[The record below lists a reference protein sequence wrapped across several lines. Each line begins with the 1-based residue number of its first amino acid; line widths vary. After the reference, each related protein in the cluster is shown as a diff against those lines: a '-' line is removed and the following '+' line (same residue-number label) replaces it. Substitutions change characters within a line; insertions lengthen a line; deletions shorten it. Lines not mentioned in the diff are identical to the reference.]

1 MGENG
6 VEGKGDNGGSWGGWK
21 GIDGDMNDFVVGRG
35 LRRGVSEVE
44 LGCFRGVRGEIGVMW
59 GGGFGVREE
68 GVSR

>member
-1 MGENG
+1 
-6 VEGKGDNGGSWGGWK
+6 
-21 GIDGDMNDFVVGRG
+21 MNDFVVGRG

-59 GGGFGVREE
+59 GSGFGVREE